1 MDISKFKSL
10 ADQAFDHAQYR
21 KTLRER
27 IQGQLILTHNG
38 GMFLIT
44 PELLAF
50 VAYWPLP
57 ELYLE
62 DMHHNPIEVD
72 RQIFL
77 VQAQERYHYAMNT
90 WHTEFEASKKIRRGT
105 GD

>member
-1 MDISKFKSL
+1 MNVSKFKAI
-10 ADQAFDHAQYR
+10 ADLAFDHAQYR

-27 IQGQLILTHNG
+27 IQGELILTHNG
-38 GMFLIT
+38 GMFMIT

-50 VAYWPLP
+50 VAYWPVP

-62 DMHHNPIEVD
+62 DMHKNPIAVD

-77 VQAQERYHYAMNT
+77 VQAQERYHYVMNT
-90 WHTEFEASKKIRRGT
+90 WHAEFEASKRIRRGT

>member
-1 MDISKFKSL
+1 MDISKIKSI
-10 ADQAFDHAQYR
+10 ADQAFNHAQYR
-21 KTLRER
+21 KILRER
-27 IQGQLILTHNG
+27 IRGELILTHNG
-38 GMFLIT
+38 GMFMIT

-72 RQIFL
+72 RQVFL
-77 VQAQERYHYAMNT
+77 VQAQERYHYAMNV
-90 WHTEFEASKKIRRGT
+90 WHTEFESSKQIRRGT